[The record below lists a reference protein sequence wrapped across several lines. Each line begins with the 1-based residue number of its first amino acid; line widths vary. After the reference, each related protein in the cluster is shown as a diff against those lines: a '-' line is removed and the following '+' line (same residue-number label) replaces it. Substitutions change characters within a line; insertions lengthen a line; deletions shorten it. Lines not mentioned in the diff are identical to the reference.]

1 MESKYKNEAKLIKKA
16 GCHCACRGVSSP
28 PHSASDFCVGS
39 GEGRD
44 KVLGVVQGGSVMV
57 DTAFSG
63 SGFGPG
69 KGQEPS
75 LKDRG
80 GLA

>member
-1 MESKYKNEAKLIKKA
+1 M
-16 GCHCACRGVSSP
+16 SSP
-28 PHSASDFCVGS
+28 PHPASDFCVGS

-57 DTAFSG
+57 EMQHSVG

-69 KGQEPS
+69 KRQDPS
-75 LKDRG
+75 FEDRS
-80 GLA
+80 GLAELSTCWGKWVV